1 MYTKKKYIY
10 TYFPLNIVR
19 VFGVSQYLFLNKNPA
34 NILTACEKPF
44 RVTSNADRP
53 LSKGRDV
60 TTFSAIFFQKRLP
73 TKKKMMEHKQM
84 GTVLLF
90 KERSLYNYTPE
101 V

>member
-1 MYTKKKYIY
+1 MYTKQIYIYIYVYKKYIYIY

-73 TKKKMMEHKQM
+73 TKKKVD
-84 GTVLLF
+84 GTQTNGDSFVI
-90 KERSLYNYTPE
+90 
-101 V
+101 